1 MNDEVNPEQLKQIEE
16 MKKKIMK
23 TILTREAIERMGRI
37 RLVKPDLALQIELY
51 LVQLYQA
58 GKLKGQITDENLKM
72 ILDTLTAKRDFK
84 IIR

>member
-23 TILTREAIERMGRI
+23 TILTKEAIERMGRI
-37 RLVKPDLALQIELY
+37 RLIKPDLALQIELY
-51 LVQLYQA
+51 LVQMYQA
-58 GKLKGQITDENLKM
+58 GKLKGQIDDDSLKM
-72 ILDTLTAKRDFK
+72 ILDTLTTKRDFK